1 MNLIPKEE
9 SKMERNVEFA
19 VRALL
24 FYSLEDAEFKYCNLT
39 EVEKLLVSEDD
50 FKDLVDWLKGG

>member
-1 MNLIPKEE
+1 
-9 SKMERNVEFA
+9 MERNVEFA

-50 FKDLVDWLKGG
+50 FKDLVNWLKGG